1 MFNLEEII
9 SFITHGSLNKYKF
22 NNSKATQQEINIEKA
37 TKSKNWKSARVA
49 VTNSKEDLTSGKGHI
64 VASEEALIQYA
75 DKYTHWTPNPYNYL
89 EKDIETNTIN
99 KRTKDNVKQINTFV
113 LDIDVDLEYN
123 DLVQKLISCSFANN
137 THDLLPNLY
146 VKTPRGWHLYY
157 VVDTP
162 FYAKG
167 ERKKA
172 LMTAEKI
179 HKSLAHA
186 LSEYLPIDKNCVS
199 TGFFRM
205 PNNSNVINFKNEYIS
220 SEALKQ
226 WSMKYAKD
234 NNIEMNS
241 FKVLRG
247 RFNSSLT
254 PEWVDYLL
262 NKADISSVGM
272 GVGRN
277 NVTFT
282 LALYFKSVDK
292 SVDEAIEA
300 LQAFNK
306 RLNAP
311 LSNRELYRTVKSAYK
326 GEYSGAS
333 REHVES
339 LLEAFS
345 DDEVVYHNSFV
356 SINGWYKFA
365 KPREKRTR
373 SHYSERQSD
382 LEAMLDEKTS
392 KEHVFL
398 TGSTTNISKA
408 LGMARSTFNVV
419 IKTAQKNGTVI
430 KRTIGKGRNAE
441 TFIALKSVY
450 MERLFDLVQM
460 VKDKKQ
466 DFSKALRGLLDME
479 NHTKDLMVQ
488 NPGLYE
494 EAINTFNQI
503 EHMTEIRPSL
513 SHQVA
518 IGTRFIS

>member
-1 MFNLEEII
+1 MFNLDEII
-9 SFITHGSLNKYKF
+9 PFIAHGSLNKFKF
-22 NNSKATQQEINIEKA
+22 NNSRANQQEINIEKA
-37 TKSKNWKSARVA
+37 SKSKNWKSARVA
-49 VTNSKEDLTSGKGHI
+49 VSNSKESLVHGGDHI
-64 VASEEALIQYA
+64 IASEESLIQYA

-89 EKDIETNTIN
+89 EIDSETNAIN
-99 KRTKDNVKQINTFV
+99 QRTKDNVKQINTFV
-113 LDIDVDLEYN
+113 FDIDENIKYN
-123 DLVQKLISCSFANN
+123 ELVQKLISCSFANS
-137 THDLLPNLY
+137 THELLPNLY

-157 VVDTP
+157 VIDTP
-162 FYAKG
+162 FYAK
-167 ERKKA
+167 RNSKKA

-205 PNNSNVINFKNEYIS
+205 PNNSNVVNFKNEYIS

-226 WSMKYAKD
+226 WSMEYAKS
-234 NNIEMNS
+234 NNIETSN

-272 GVGRN
+272 GIGRN

-282 LALYFKSVDK
+282 LALYFKSIDK
-292 SVDEAIEA
+292 SMNDAIENI
-300 LQAFNK
+300 QAFNN

-311 LSNRELYRTVKSAYK
+311 LSNREVYRTVKSAYEGK
-326 GEYSGAS
+326 YSGAS

-345 DDEVVYHNSFV
+345 DDEVVYNNSFV

-365 KPREKRTR
+365 KPREERTR
-373 SHYSERQSD
+373 SHYSEREED
-382 LEAMLDEKTS
+382 LQAMLYEKTS
-392 KEHVFL
+392 KERVFL
-398 TGSTTNISKA
+398 TGSTTNIAKT
-408 LGMARSTFNVV
+408 LDMARSTFNVV
-419 IKTAQKNGTVI
+419 IKQAQSKDIVI

-450 MERLFDLVQM
+450 MERLFDLVQTI
-460 VKDKKQ
+460 KESKQ
-466 DFSKALRGLLDME
+466 DFSNALRSLLDMD
-479 NHTKDLMVQ
+479 NNTKDLMAQ
-488 NPGLYE
+488 NNNLYE
-494 EAINTFNQI
+494 DSIKAFEYI
-503 EHMTEIRPSL
+503 ERMTNIRPQNNN
-513 SHQVA
+513 QVTIA
-518 IGTRFIS
+518 TRFVS

>member
-1 MFNLEEII
+1 MFNLDEII
-9 SFITHGSLNKYKF
+9 PFIAHGSLNKYKF
-22 NNSKATQQEINIEKA
+22 NNTKATQQEINVEKA
-37 TKSKNWKSARVA
+37 TKSKDWKSARVA
-49 VTNSKEDLTSGKGHI
+49 VSNSKESLVHGGDHI
-64 VASEEALIQYA
+64 IASEESLIQYA
-75 DKYTHWTPNPYNYL
+75 DKYSHWTPNPYNYL
-89 EKDIETNTIN
+89 EMDSETNAIN

-113 LDIDVDLEYN
+113 LDIDVNLEYN
-123 DLVQKLISCSFANN
+123 DLVQKLVSCSFANN
-137 THDLLPNLY
+137 THELLPNLY

-167 ERKKA
+167 ESKKA
-172 LMTAEKI
+172 LITAEKI

-205 PNNSNVINFKNEYIS
+205 PNNSNVVNFKNEYIS

-234 NNIEMNS
+234 NNIETSN
-241 FKVLRG
+241 FKVLGG
-247 RFNSSLT
+247 RFNSNLT

-277 NVTFT
+277 NATFT
-282 LALYFKSVDK
+282 LALYFKSVGK
-292 SVDEAIEA
+292 TLNESVES
-300 LQAFNK
+300 LQSFNN
-306 RLNAP
+306 RLSAP
-311 LSNRELYRTVKSAYK
+311 LSARELYRTVKSAFEGK
-326 GEYSGAS
+326 YSGAS

-345 DDEVVYHNSFV
+345 DDEVVYNNSFV
-356 SINGWYKFA
+356 AINGWYKFA
-365 KPREKRTR
+365 KPREQRER
-373 SHYSERQSD
+373 SHYSEREED
-382 LEAMLDEKTS
+382 LQAMLKQKTNT
-392 KEHVFL
+392 ERVFVK
-398 TGSTTNISKA
+398 GTTTKIAKA

-419 IKTAQKNGTVI
+419 IKKAKNSGMII

-450 MERLFDLVQM
+450 MERLFDLVKM
-460 VKDKKQ
+460 IKDKKEG
-466 DFSKALRGLLDME
+466 FSSALRGLLDME
-479 NHTKDLMVQ
+479 NHTKNLMVQ

-494 EAINTFNQI
+494 ESIKTFEHI
-503 EHMTEIRPSL
+503 EYMIEIRPSIH
-513 SHQVA
+513 SQVT